1 MRTKNE
7 RKNERKNLRSFLR
20 SFYDIL
26 YKKGGDTMRETKA
39 LEFKESVTNTFLKTV
54 SAYANYG
61 TGKIQFGIK
70 DDGSIIGIEN
80 PKEACLVIE
89 NKINDTINP
98 IPNFRLDIDESTNVI
113 TLTVEKGKDTPYF
126 YNGKSYRR
134 SDSAS
139 IPVDTIE
146 LKRLVMEG
154 ENLSYDSLVSK
165 RQDLHFTVL
174 EEACKSIMGIS
185 ALTRDL
191 LITLELYRM
200 NEGYTIAGELLADEN
215 SFHGV
220 DMARFGESINIFLER
235 NTIEHTSLLNY
246 YNEALTMYR
255 RYYQYSEIEGSSRK
269 RYERIPETAFREAIA
284 NALVHRAW
292 DIPAHTK
299 ISMFDD
305 YIEIVSPGGLPKG
318 LGKSQYLEG
327 QISILRNPIIGN
339 VFFRLEIIERYGT
352 GIQRIQEAYKNSI
365 IRPQFDISDNSIKI
379 ILPVIEKNIDK
390 LTVDERKIY
399 NVLQFKALSSGKLV
413 EHTGFGK
420 TKVLQIVN
428 KLVKSGFL
436 RKQGVGRGT
445 TYTAE

>member
-1 MRTKNE
+1 MDKNE

-26 YKKGGDTMRETKA
+26 YKKVGDNMRETKS
-39 LEFKESVTNTFLKTV
+39 LEFKESITNTFLKTV

-70 DDGSIIGIEN
+70 DDGAIIGIEN
-80 PKEACLVIE
+80 PREACLAIE

-98 IPNFRLDIDESTNVI
+98 IPNFR
-113 TLTVEKGKDTPYF
+113 
-126 YNGKSYRR
+126 
-134 SDSAS
+134 
-139 IPVDTIE
+139 
-146 LKRLVMEG
+146 
-154 ENLSYDSLVSK
+154 YDSLVSK
-165 RQDLHFTVL
+165 RQDLQFTVL

-220 DMARFGESINIFLER
+220 DMARFGESINVFLER

-255 RYYQYSEIEGSSRK
+255 RYYQYSEIEGSFRK

-305 YIEIVSPGGLPKG
+305 HIEIVSPGGLPKG
-318 LGKSQYLEG
+318 LGKDQYLEG

-352 GIQRIQEAYKNSI
+352 GIQRIQEAYKNSVKK
-365 IRPQFDISDNSIKI
+365 PQFDISDNSIKI

-390 LTVDERKIY
+390 LTIDEKKIY
-399 NVLQFKALSSGKLV
+399 NILQFKALSSGKLV
-413 EHTGFGK
+413 ENTGFGK

-436 RKQGVGRGT
+436 RKQGSGRST
-445 TYTAE
+445 TYTVE

>member
-1 MRTKNE
+1 MDKNE
-7 RKNERKNLRSFLR
+7 RKSERKNLRSFLR

-26 YKKGGDTMRETKA
+26 YKKVGDNMRETKS
-39 LEFKESVTNTFLKTV
+39 LEFKESITNTFLKTV

-70 DDGSIIGIEN
+70 DDGAIIGIEN
-80 PKEACLVIE
+80 PREACLAIE

-98 IPNFRLDIDESTNVI
+98 IPNFR
-113 TLTVEKGKDTPYF
+113 
-126 YNGKSYRR
+126 
-134 SDSAS
+134 
-139 IPVDTIE
+139 
-146 LKRLVMEG
+146 
-154 ENLSYDSLVSK
+154 YDSLVSK
-165 RQDLHFTVL
+165 RQDLQFTVL

-220 DMARFGESINIFLER
+220 DMARFGESINVFLER
-235 NTIEHTSLLNY
+235 NTVEHTSLLNY
-246 YNEALTMYR
+246 YNEAITMYR
-255 RYYQYSEIEGSSRK
+255 RYYQYSEIEGSFRK

-305 YIEIVSPGGLPKG
+305 HIEIVSPGGLPKG
-318 LGKSQYLEG
+318 LGKDQYLEG

-352 GIQRIQEAYKNSI
+352 GIQRIQEAYKNSVKK
-365 IRPQFDISDNSIKI
+365 PQFDISDNSIKI

-390 LTVDERKIY
+390 LTIDEKKIY
-399 NVLQFKALSSGKLV
+399 NILQFKALSSGKLV
-413 EHTGFGK
+413 ENTGFGK

-436 RKQGVGRGT
+436 RKQGSGRST
-445 TYTAE
+445 TYTVE

>member
-1 MRTKNE
+1 MYGQKTSVKTNE
-7 RKNERKNLRSFLR
+7 KIYVR
-20 SFYDIL
+20 FY
-26 YKKGGDTMRETKA
+26 
-39 LEFKESVTNTFLKTV
+39 
-54 SAYANYG
+54 
-61 TGKIQFGIK
+61 
-70 DDGSIIGIEN
+70 
-80 PKEACLVIE
+80 
-89 NKINDTINP
+89 
-98 IPNFRLDIDESTNVI
+98 
-113 TLTVEKGKDTPYF
+113 
-126 YNGKSYRR
+126 
-134 SDSAS
+134 
-139 IPVDTIE
+139 
-146 LKRLVMEG
+146 
-154 ENLSYDSLVSK
+154 
-165 RQDLHFTVL
+165 
-174 EEACKSIMGIS
+174 
-185 ALTRDL
+185 
-191 LITLELYRM
+191 
-200 NEGYTIAGELLADEN
+200 
-215 SFHGV
+215 
-220 DMARFGESINIFLER
+220 ARFGESINVFLER

-292 DIPAHTK
+292 DIPAYTK

-305 YIEIVSPGGLPKG
+305 HIEIVSPGGLPKG

-365 IRPQFDISDNSIKI
+365 IKPQFDISDNSIKI

-428 KLVKSGFL
+428 KLVKLGFL

>member
-1 MRTKNE
+1 MDKNE

-26 YKKGGDTMRETKA
+26 YKKVGDTMRETKS
-39 LEFKESVTNTFLKTV
+39 LEFKESITNTFLKTV

-70 DDGSIIGIEN
+70 DDGAIIGIEN
-80 PKEACLVIE
+80 PREACLAIE

-98 IPNFRLDIDESTNVI
+98 IPKFRLEIDDSTNVI

-165 RQDLHFTVL
+165 RQDLQFNVL

-220 DMARFGESINIFLER
+220 DMARFGESINVFLER

-255 RYYQYSEIEGSSRK
+255 RYYQYSEIEGSFRK

-305 YIEIVSPGGLPKG
+305 HIEIVSPGGLPKG
-318 LGKSQYLEG
+318 LGKDQYLEG

-352 GIQRIQEAYKNSI
+352 GIQRIQEAYKNSVKK
-365 IRPQFDISDNSIKI
+365 PQFDISDNSIKI

-390 LTVDERKIY
+390 LTIDEKKIY
-399 NVLQFKALSSGKLV
+399 NILQFKALSSGKLV
-413 EHTGFGK
+413 ENTGFGK

-436 RKQGVGRGT
+436 RKQGSGRST
-445 TYTAE
+445 TYTVE

>member
-1 MRTKNE
+1 MNKNE
-7 RKNERKNLRSFLR
+7 CKSERKNLRSFLR

-26 YKKGGDTMRETKA
+26 YKKVGDNMRETKS
-39 LEFKESVTNTFLKTV
+39 LEFKESITNTFLKTV

-70 DDGSIIGIEN
+70 DDGAIIGIEN
-80 PKEACLVIE
+80 PREACLAIE

-98 IPNFRLDIDESTNVI
+98 IPNFR
-113 TLTVEKGKDTPYF
+113 
-126 YNGKSYRR
+126 
-134 SDSAS
+134 
-139 IPVDTIE
+139 
-146 LKRLVMEG
+146 
-154 ENLSYDSLVSK
+154 YDSLVSK
-165 RQDLHFTVL
+165 RQDLQFTVL

-220 DMARFGESINIFLER
+220 DMARFGESINVFLER
-235 NTIEHTSLLNY
+235 NTVEHTSLLNY
-246 YNEALTMYR
+246 YNEAITMYR
-255 RYYQYSEIEGSSRK
+255 RYYQYSEIEGSFRK

-305 YIEIVSPGGLPKG
+305 HIEIVSPGGLPKG
-318 LGKSQYLEG
+318 LGKNQYLEG

-352 GIQRIQEAYKNSI
+352 GIQRIQEAYKNSVKK
-365 IRPQFDISDNSIKI
+365 PQFDISDNSIKI

-390 LTVDERKIY
+390 LTIDEKKIY
-399 NVLQFKALSSGKLV
+399 NILQFKALSSGKLV
-413 EHTGFGK
+413 ENTGFGK

-436 RKQGVGRGT
+436 RKQGSGRST
-445 TYTAE
+445 TYTVE

>member
-1 MRTKNE
+1 
-7 RKNERKNLRSFLR
+7 
-20 SFYDIL
+20 
-26 YKKGGDTMRETKA
+26 MRETKS

-70 DDGSIIGIEN
+70 DDGSIVGIEN
-80 PKEACLVIE
+80 PKEACLAIE

-98 IPNFRLDIDESTNVI
+98 IPNFRLEIDENTNVI
-113 TLTVEKGKDTPYF
+113 TLTIEKGKDTPYF

-165 RQDLHFTVL
+165 RQNLQFTVL
-174 EEACKSIMGIS
+174 EKACKSIMGIS
-185 ALTRDL
+185 ALNRDL

-220 DMARFGESINIFLER
+220 DMARFGESINVFLER

-255 RYYQYSEIEGSSRK
+255 RYYQYSEIEGATRK

-318 LGKSQYLEG
+318 LGKDQYLEG

-352 GIQRIQEAYKNSI
+352 GIQRIQEAYKSSVKK
-365 IRPQFDISDNSIKI
+365 PQFDISDNSIKI

-390 LTVDERKIY
+390 LTVDEKKIY
-399 NVLQFKALSSGKLV
+399 KALQFKALSSGKIV
-413 EHTGFGK
+413 EYTGFGK

-436 RKQGVGRGT
+436 RKQGAGRST

>member
-1 MRTKNE
+1 
-7 RKNERKNLRSFLR
+7 
-20 SFYDIL
+20 
-26 YKKGGDTMRETKA
+26 MRETKS
-39 LEFKESVTNTFLKTV
+39 LEFKESITNTFLKTV

-70 DDGSIIGIEN
+70 DDGSIVGIEN
-80 PKEACLVIE
+80 PKEACLAIE

-98 IPNFRLDIDESTNVI
+98 IPNFRLEIDENTNVI
-113 TLTVEKGKDTPYF
+113 TLTIEKGKDTPYF

-139 IPVDTIE
+139 VPVDTIE

-165 RQDLHFTVL
+165 RQNLQFTVL
-174 EEACKSIMGIS
+174 EKACKSIMGIS

-200 NEGYTIAGELLADEN
+200 NEGYTIAGELLADKN

-220 DMARFGESINIFLER
+220 DMARFGESINVFLER
-235 NTIEHTSLLNY
+235 NTVEHTSLLNY

-255 RYYQYSEIEGSSRK
+255 RYYQYSEIEGSTRK

-318 LGKSQYLEG
+318 LGKNQYLEG

-352 GIQRIQEAYKNSI
+352 GIQRIQEAYKSSVKK
-365 IRPQFDISDNSIKI
+365 PQFDISNNSIKI

-390 LTVDERKIY
+390 LTVDEKKIY
-399 NVLQFKALSSGKLV
+399 KALQFKALSSGKIV

-420 TKVLQIVN
+420 TKVLQIIN

-436 RKQGVGRGT
+436 RKQGSGRST

>member
-1 MRTKNE
+1 
-7 RKNERKNLRSFLR
+7 
-20 SFYDIL
+20 
-26 YKKGGDTMRETKA
+26 MRETKS

-61 TGKIQFGIK
+61 TGIIRFGIK
-70 DDGSIIGIEN
+70 DNGAIVGIDN
-80 PKEACLVIE
+80 PKEACLSIE
-89 NKINDTINP
+89 NKINDSITP
-98 IPNFRLDIDESTNVI
+98 IPNFSLDIDETTNVI

-139 IPVDTIE
+139 IPVDPIE
-146 LKRLVMEG
+146 LKRLVLEG
-154 ENLSYDSLVSK
+154 ENLSFDSLVSK
-165 RQDLHFTVL
+165 HQDLQFTVL
-174 EEACKSIMGIS
+174 EDACKSIMGIS

-215 SFHGV
+215 SFPGI
-220 DMARFGESINIFLER
+220 DMARFGESISVFLER

-246 YNEALTMYR
+246 YNEALIMYR
-255 RYYQYSEIEGSSRK
+255 RYYQYSEIKGSSRNQ
-269 RYERIPETAFREAIA
+269 YERIPETAFREAIA

-318 LGKSQYLEG
+318 LGESQYLEG

-339 VFFRLEIIERYGT
+339 VFFRLDIIERYGT
-352 GIQRIQEAYKNSI
+352 GIQRIQEAYRNSVI
-365 IRPQFDISDNSIKI
+365 KPQFDISENSIRI
-379 ILPVIEKNIDK
+379 ILPVIEQNLDK
-390 LTVDERKIY
+390 LTTDEKKIY
-399 NVLQFKALSSGKLV
+399 DILQFKALPSRKLV
-413 EHTGFGK
+413 EYTGFGK

-428 KLVKSGFL
+428 KLVNSGFL
-436 RKQGVGRGT
+436 RKQGIGRGT
-445 TYTAE
+445 TYTVK

>member
-1 MRTKNE
+1 MDKNE
-7 RKNERKNLRSFLR
+7 RKSERKNLRSFLR

-26 YKKGGDTMRETKA
+26 YKKVGDNMRETKS
-39 LEFKESVTNTFLKTV
+39 LEFKESITNTFLKTV

-70 DDGSIIGIEN
+70 DDGAIIGIEN
-80 PKEACLVIE
+80 PREACLAIE

-98 IPNFRLDIDESTNVI
+98 IPNFR
-113 TLTVEKGKDTPYF
+113 
-126 YNGKSYRR
+126 
-134 SDSAS
+134 
-139 IPVDTIE
+139 
-146 LKRLVMEG
+146 
-154 ENLSYDSLVSK
+154 YDSLVSK
-165 RQDLHFTVL
+165 RQDLQFTVL

-220 DMARFGESINIFLER
+220 DMARFGESINVFLER
-235 NTIEHTSLLNY
+235 NTVEHTSLLNY
-246 YNEALTMYR
+246 YNEAITMYR
-255 RYYQYSEIEGSSRK
+255 RYYQYSEIEGSFRK

-305 YIEIVSPGGLPKG
+305 HIEIVSPGGLPKG
-318 LGKSQYLEG
+318 LGKNQYLEG

-352 GIQRIQEAYKNSI
+352 GIQRIQEAYKNSVKK
-365 IRPQFDISDNSIKI
+365 PQFDISDNSIKI

-390 LTVDERKIY
+390 LTIDEKKIY
-399 NVLQFKALSSGKLV
+399 NILQFKALSSGKLV
-413 EHTGFGK
+413 ENTGFGK

-436 RKQGVGRGT
+436 RKQGSGRST
-445 TYTAE
+445 TYTVE

>member
-1 MRTKNE
+1 
-7 RKNERKNLRSFLR
+7 
-20 SFYDIL
+20 
-26 YKKGGDTMRETKA
+26 MRETKS
-39 LEFKESVTNTFLKTV
+39 LEFKESITNTFLKTV

-70 DDGSIIGIEN
+70 DDGAIIGIEN
-80 PKEACLVIE
+80 PREACLAIE

-98 IPNFRLDIDESTNVI
+98 IPKFRLEIDDSTNVI
-113 TLTVEKGKDTPYF
+113 TLIVEKGKDTPYF

-165 RQDLHFTVL
+165 RQDLQFTVL

-200 NEGYTIAGELLADEN
+200 NEGYTIAGELLADKN

-220 DMARFGESINIFLER
+220 DMARFGESINVFLER
-235 NTIEHTSLLNY
+235 NTVEHTSLLNY
-246 YNEALTMYR
+246 YNEAITMYR
-255 RYYQYSEIEGSSRK
+255 RYYQYSEIEGSFRK

-305 YIEIVSPGGLPKG
+305 HIEIVSPGGLPKG
-318 LGKSQYLEG
+318 LGKNQYLEG

-352 GIQRIQEAYKNSI
+352 GIQRIQEAYKNSVKK
-365 IRPQFDISDNSIKI
+365 PQFDISDNSIKI

-390 LTVDERKIY
+390 LTIDEKKIY
-399 NVLQFKALSSGKLV
+399 NILQFKALSSGKLV
-413 EHTGFGK
+413 ENTGFGK

-436 RKQGVGRGT
+436 RKQGSGRST
-445 TYTAE
+445 TYTVE

>member
-1 MRTKNE
+1 MNKNE
-7 RKNERKNLRSFLR
+7 CKSERKNLRSFLR

-26 YKKGGDTMRETKA
+26 YKKVGDNMRETKS
-39 LEFKESVTNTFLKTV
+39 LEFKESITNTFLKTV

-70 DDGSIIGIEN
+70 DDGAIIGIEN
-80 PKEACLVIE
+80 PREACLAIE

-98 IPNFRLDIDESTNVI
+98 IPNFR
-113 TLTVEKGKDTPYF
+113 
-126 YNGKSYRR
+126 
-134 SDSAS
+134 
-139 IPVDTIE
+139 
-146 LKRLVMEG
+146 
-154 ENLSYDSLVSK
+154 YDSLVSK
-165 RQDLHFTVL
+165 RQDLQFTVL

-220 DMARFGESINIFLER
+220 DMARFGESINVFLER

-255 RYYQYSEIEGSSRK
+255 RYYQYSEIEGSFRK

-305 YIEIVSPGGLPKG
+305 HIEIVSPGGLPKG
-318 LGKSQYLEG
+318 LGKDQYLEG

-352 GIQRIQEAYKNSI
+352 GIQRIQEAYKNSVKK
-365 IRPQFDISDNSIKI
+365 PQFDISDNSIKI
-379 ILPVIEKNIDK
+379 ILPVIEK
-390 LTVDERKIY
+390 
-399 NVLQFKALSSGKLV
+399 LSLI
-413 EHTGFGK
+413 H
-420 TKVLQIVN
+420 I
-428 KLVKSGFL
+428 
-436 RKQGVGRGT
+436 
-445 TYTAE
+445 

>member
-1 MRTKNE
+1 MNKNE
-7 RKNERKNLRSFLR
+7 CKSERKNLRSFLR

-26 YKKGGDTMRETKA
+26 YKKVGDNMRETKS
-39 LEFKESVTNTFLKTV
+39 LEFKESITNTFLKTV

-70 DDGSIIGIEN
+70 DDGAIIGIEN
-80 PKEACLVIE
+80 PREACLAIE

-98 IPNFRLDIDESTNVI
+98 IPNFR
-113 TLTVEKGKDTPYF
+113 
-126 YNGKSYRR
+126 
-134 SDSAS
+134 
-139 IPVDTIE
+139 
-146 LKRLVMEG
+146 
-154 ENLSYDSLVSK
+154 YDSLVSK
-165 RQDLHFTVL
+165 RQDLQFTVL

-220 DMARFGESINIFLER
+220 DMARFGESINVFLER

-255 RYYQYSEIEGSSRK
+255 RYYQYSEIEGSFRK

-305 YIEIVSPGGLPKG
+305 HIEIVSPGGLPKG
-318 LGKSQYLEG
+318 LGKDQYLEG

-352 GIQRIQEAYKNSI
+352 GIQRIQEAYKNSVKK
-365 IRPQFDISDNSIKI
+365 PQFDISDNSIKI

-390 LTVDERKIY
+390 LTIDEKKIY
-399 NVLQFKALSSGKLV
+399 NILQFKALSSGKLV
-413 EHTGFGK
+413 ENTGFGK

-436 RKQGVGRGT
+436 RKQGSGRST
-445 TYTAE
+445 TYTVE

>member
-1 MRTKNE
+1 MNKNE
-7 RKNERKNLRSFLR
+7 CKSERKNLRSFLR

-26 YKKGGDTMRETKA
+26 YKKVGDNMRETKS
-39 LEFKESVTNTFLKTV
+39 LEFKESITNTFLKTV

-70 DDGSIIGIEN
+70 DDGAIIGIEN
-80 PKEACLVIE
+80 PREACLAIE

-98 IPNFRLDIDESTNVI
+98 IPNFR
-113 TLTVEKGKDTPYF
+113 
-126 YNGKSYRR
+126 
-134 SDSAS
+134 
-139 IPVDTIE
+139 
-146 LKRLVMEG
+146 
-154 ENLSYDSLVSK
+154 YDSLVSK
-165 RQDLHFTVL
+165 RQDLQFTVL

-220 DMARFGESINIFLER
+220 DMARFGESINVFLER
-235 NTIEHTSLLNY
+235 NTVEHTSLLNY
-246 YNEALTMYR
+246 YNEAITMYR
-255 RYYQYSEIEGSSRK
+255 RYYQYSEIEGSFRK

-305 YIEIVSPGGLPKG
+305 HIEIVSPGGLPKG
-318 LGKSQYLEG
+318 LGKNQYLEG

-352 GIQRIQEAYKNSI
+352 GIQRIQEAYKNSVKK
-365 IRPQFDISDNSIKI
+365 PQFDISDNSIKI

-390 LTVDERKIY
+390 LTIDEKKIY
-399 NVLQFKALSSGKLV
+399 NILQFKALSSGKLV
-413 EHTGFGK
+413 ENTGFGK

-428 KLVKSGFL
+428 KLVRSGFL
-436 RKQGVGRGT
+436 RKQGSGRST
-445 TYTAE
+445 TYTVE

>member
-1 MRTKNE
+1 MNKNE
-7 RKNERKNLRSFLR
+7 RKSERKNLRSFLR

-26 YKKGGDTMRETKA
+26 YKKVGDNMRETKS
-39 LEFKESVTNTFLKTV
+39 LEFKESITNTFLKTV

-70 DDGSIIGIEN
+70 DDGAIIGIEN
-80 PKEACLVIE
+80 PREACLAIE

-98 IPNFRLDIDESTNVI
+98 IPNFR
-113 TLTVEKGKDTPYF
+113 
-126 YNGKSYRR
+126 
-134 SDSAS
+134 
-139 IPVDTIE
+139 
-146 LKRLVMEG
+146 
-154 ENLSYDSLVSK
+154 YDSLVSK
-165 RQDLHFTVL
+165 RQDLQFTVL

-220 DMARFGESINIFLER
+220 DMARFGESINVFLER

-255 RYYQYSEIEGSSRK
+255 RYYQYSEIEGSFRK

-305 YIEIVSPGGLPKG
+305 HIEIVSPGGLPKG
-318 LGKSQYLEG
+318 LGKDQYLEG

-352 GIQRIQEAYKNSI
+352 GIQRIQEAYKNSVKK
-365 IRPQFDISDNSIKI
+365 PQFDISDNSIKI

-390 LTVDERKIY
+390 LTIDEKKIY
-399 NVLQFKALSSGKLV
+399 NILQFKALSSGKLV
-413 EHTGFGK
+413 ENTGFGK

-436 RKQGVGRGT
+436 RKQGSGRST
-445 TYTAE
+445 TYTVE